1 MYIVLIAL
9 LFSIFVISLLAFN
22 RELLAPAVVTIL
34 MFLFTALIGILR
46 WSDWEI
52 SSYSGDA
59 AVLLII
65 GLVSFFVGSI
75 IPRARYNVDF
85 LKAACKPI
93 RRDRIEISS
102 FIIFIFIVIGIFANI
117 PYFLIMRRIV
127 EELGFSLTSV
137 AVIIN
142 HFRNITTNAY
152 FEDMYAVPSYA
163 RIFYWTL
170 TSIGIFTLFVFL
182 HNLTFRCY
190 KRKDLFLLTVTFLWI
205 FLMLLNSHRS
215 YILTAFAIGIYSVYF
230 FMNMYYGWNYKVN
243 RKIFKIG
250 VRLFVFVIAG
260 FIVLAVALGRYESI
274 KSMNLIDYTT
284 VYTSSGIRN
293 FDLFL
298 KEPHKQPG
306 FGLETFTSLFRTL
319 NNRLN
324 LGYDVARPELEFRYI
339 NGLKIS
345 NVYTAFRRYYSDFST
360 MGIIVISLMLGYFF
374 SALYEKIKIKSKAGI
389 IDFRLILFL
398 YFCKSLFQM
407 CIEETFLLTEIS
419 LNGLY
424 KIIVLYFLY
433 FFLIKKKI
441 RVVIHH

>member
-117 PYFLIMRRIV
+117 SYFLIMRRIV

-142 HFRNITTNAY
+142 HFRNITTNA
-152 FEDMYAVPSYA
+152 
-163 RIFYWTL
+163 
-170 TSIGIFTLFVFL
+170 
-182 HNLTFRCY
+182 
-190 KRKDLFLLTVTFLWI
+190 
-205 FLMLLNSHRS
+205 
-215 YILTAFAIGIYSVYF
+215 
-230 FMNMYYGWNYKVN
+230 
-243 RKIFKIG
+243 
-250 VRLFVFVIAG
+250 
-260 FIVLAVALGRYESI
+260 
-274 KSMNLIDYTT
+274 
-284 VYTSSGIRN
+284 
-293 FDLFL
+293 
-298 KEPHKQPG
+298 
-306 FGLETFTSLFRTL
+306 
-319 NNRLN
+319 
-324 LGYDVARPELEFRYI
+324 
-339 NGLKIS
+339 
-345 NVYTAFRRYYSDFST
+345 
-360 MGIIVISLMLGYFF
+360 
-374 SALYEKIKIKSKAGI
+374 
-389 IDFRLILFL
+389 
-398 YFCKSLFQM
+398 
-407 CIEETFLLTEIS
+407 
-419 LNGLY
+419 
-424 KIIVLYFLY
+424 
-433 FFLIKKKI
+433 
-441 RVVIHH
+441 